1 MSRYRFLS
9 DLLST
14 VFNRHDA
21 DTDISEEGSFKEL
34 CEALLS
40 ERGEQSGQRLARGL
54 LKRYRH
60 ASKDEK
66 RSFFTHLL
74 TDLDINPAVAI
85 RAAES
90 YAKDRNAKSLS
101 DLINAVE
108 PKRQELFRRL
118 NRVPGATA
126 ELVRM
131 RADLLEMQRA
141 VPELRRIDVDFQ
153 HLLKSWF
160 NQGFLVL
167 REIDWHTPA
176 NILEKIIA
184 YEAVHAI
191 NSWSALRS
199 RLEPSDRRC
208 FAFFHPSMLDEPLM
222 FVEVALTQSD
232 PSTVRE
238 VLVPS
243 RSVLDAYETDT
254 AVFYSI
260 SNCQKGLAGVSFGNF
275 LIKQVARELSE
286 QLPNLST
293 FRTLSPVPGF
303 MNWVNSMSEKGI
315 ERGSLE
321 EPNEPVDVQIHE
333 ALRIAMRVGGGE
345 DANFTAEEGRQLQ
358 GLVAHYLINE
368 KRPSGEPLDPVARFH
383 LRNGASLD
391 RVLPGADVFRQGL
404 SQSASVMVSYLYD
417 LERVDSNHEIYVREF
432 DVFTSD
438 EVAALLVRDR
448 RSKKRA

>member
-1 MSRYRFLS
+1 VSRYSFLS

-14 VFNRHDA
+14 VFNRQDA
-21 DTDISEEGSFKEL
+21 ETDIREEGSFKEL

-40 ERGEQSGQRLARGL
+40 ERGEMSGHRLARGL

-60 ASKDEK
+60 ASLDEK

-74 TDLDINPAVAI
+74 VDLDIYPESAI
-85 RAAES
+85 RCAER
-90 YAKDRNAKSLS
+90 YAKDRNAESLS
-101 DLINAVE
+101 ELINAVE
-108 PKRQELFRRL
+108 PRRQELFRRL

-131 RADLLEMQRA
+131 RADLLEMQRS
-141 VPELRRIDVDFQ
+141 VPDLRRIDVDFQ

-199 RLEPSDRRC
+199 RLEPPDRRC

-222 FVEVALTQSD
+222 FVEVALTKSD
-232 PSTVRE
+232 PNTVRE

-243 RSVLDAYETDT
+243 RPILDAYETDT

-260 SNCQKGLAGVSFGNF
+260 
-275 LIKQVARELSE
+275 
-286 QLPNLST
+286 
-293 FRTLSPVPGF
+293 
-303 MNWVNSMSEKGI
+303 
-315 ERGSLE
+315 
-321 EPNEPVDVQIHE
+321 
-333 ALRIAMRVGGGE
+333 
-345 DANFTAEEGRQLQ
+345 
-358 GLVAHYLINE
+358 
-368 KRPSGEPLDPVARFH
+368 
-383 LRNGASLD
+383 
-391 RVLPGADVFRQGL
+391 
-404 SQSASVMVSYLYD
+404 
-417 LERVDSNHEIYVREF
+417 
-432 DVFTSD
+432 
-438 EVAALLVRDR
+438 
-448 RSKKRA
+448 

>member
-1 MSRYRFLS
+1 VSRYSFLS

-14 VFNRHDA
+14 VFNRRDA
-21 DTDISEEGSFKEL
+21 EMDISEEGSFADL

-40 ERGEQSGQRLARGL
+40 EHGEMLSQRLARGL
-54 LKRYRH
+54 LKRYRN

-74 TDLDINPAVAI
+74 NELDIDPAAAI
-85 RAAES
+85 HCAET
-90 YAKDRNAKSLS
+90 YAKDRNADSLNE
-101 DLINAVE
+101 LISAVE

-131 RADLLEMQRA
+131 RADLLDMQRA
-141 VPELRRIDVDFQ
+141 VPDLRRIDVDFQ
-153 HLLKSWF
+153 HLLRSWF

-199 RLEPSDRRC
+199 RLEPHDRRC

-222 FVEVALTQSD
+222 FVEVALTKSD

-238 VLVPS
+238 VLIPS
-243 RSVLDAYETDT
+243 RPVLDAYETDT

-275 LIKQVARELSE
+275 LIKQVARELNE
-286 QLPNLST
+286 QLPNLTT

-303 MNWVNSMSEKGI
+303 MKWVMATSEKGI
-315 ERGSLE
+315 QRGSLE
-321 EPNEPVDVQIHE
+321 EPTEPFDPELHE
-333 ALRIAMRVGGGE
+333 ALRIAVRVGGSE
-345 DANFTAEEGRQLQ
+345 DANFSVTEGQQLQ
-358 GLVAHYLINE
+358 HLVAHYLAVE
-368 KRPSGEPLDPVARFH
+368 KRASGEPLDPVARFH

-417 LERVDSNHEIYVREF
+417 LDLVDPNHEAYARELK
-432 DVFTSD
+432 VITSD
-438 EVAALLVRDR
+438 EVGALLNRAK
-448 RSKKRA
+448 RSKNRA

>member
-1 MSRYRFLS
+1 MSRYSFLS

-14 VFNRHDA
+14 VFNRQDA
-21 DTDISEEGSFKEL
+21 EADIREEGTFKEL

-40 ERGEQSGQRLARGL
+40 ERGEQSGHRLARGL
-54 LKRYRH
+54 LKRYRQ

-74 TDLDINPAVAI
+74 TDLDINPESAI

-90 YAKDRNAKSLS
+90 YAKDRNASTLS
-101 DLINAVE
+101 ELITTVE

-141 VPELRRIDVDFQ
+141 VPDLRRIDVDFQ

-199 RLEPSDRRC
+199 RLEPPDRRC

-222 FVEVALTQSD
+222 FVEVALTKSD
-232 PSTVRE
+232 PNTVRE
-238 VLVPS
+238 VLIPS
-243 RSVLDAYETDT
+243 RPVLDAFETDT

-275 LIKQVARELSE
+275 LIKQVARELIE
-286 QLPNLST
+286 QLPNLTT

-303 MNWVNSMSEKGI
+303 MKWVNTMSENGV

-321 EPNEPVDVQIHE
+321 EPSEPVDAQLHE
-333 ALRIAMRVGGGE
+333 ALRVATRVGGSE
-345 DANFTAEEGRQLQ
+345 EANFTEDEGRQLQ
-358 GLVAHYLINE
+358 HLVAHYLVNE
-368 KRPSGEPLDPVARFH
+368 KRISGEPLDPVARFH

-417 LERVDSNHEIYVREF
+417 LERVDPNHEIYAREHG
-432 DVFTSD
+432 VITSD
-438 EVAALLVRDR
+438 EVGVLLNRVK